1 MIRKQLTMALLT
13 VFLSACGDQTEDGA
27 SDEKQ
32 SRIDVERS
40 NSQFKITSDTNAT
53 QSAEKRS
60 AKLAKNAGKRESRLP
75 QMMAGDPSDAD
86 GDDQMADIKE
96 IEQYRQEYAEA
107 DDVEEKAEA
116 LITLVQAD
124 EENAVAVLQDAY
136 ASPEPVLRK
145 EAVLQM
151 QDFSEKTEVVDM
163 LLKAL
168 DDPDSDVATEAVEGL
183 SGVEDQRVV
192 DALKKVAQ
200 SHPDETVRE
209 AAQDYVTQANESD

>member
-1 MIRKQLTMALLT
+1 MIRKRLTMALLA
-13 VFLSACGDQTEDGA
+13 VCLSACGDQTEEGA

-32 SRIDVERS
+32 SRIDAERS

-53 QSAEKRS
+53 QLAEKRS
-60 AKLAKNAGKRESRLP
+60 EKLAQNTGKRESRLP
-75 QMMAGDPSDAD
+75 QMMAEDPSDA
-86 GDDQMADIKE
+86 DDQMADIKE

-107 DDVEEKAEA
+107 VDVEEKAEA

-168 DDPDSDVATEAVEGL
+168 DDPDPDVATEAVEGL
-183 SGVEDQRVV
+183 SGVEDQRVI

-209 AAQDYVTQANESD
+209 AAQDYVTQANEND

>member
-1 MIRKQLTMALLT
+1 MALLA
-13 VFLSACGDQTEDGA
+13 VFLSACSDQTEEGA

-32 SRIDVERS
+32 SRIDAERS
-40 NSQFKITSDTNAT
+40 DSQFTITSESNAT
-53 QSAEKRS
+53 QLAEKRS
-60 AKLAKNAGKRESRLP
+60 AKPAQNAGKRESRLP
-75 QMMAGDPSDAD
+75 QMMAEDPSDAD
-86 GDDQMADIKE
+86 ADDQMADIKE

-107 DDVEEKAEA
+107 DDAEEKAEA

-168 DDPDSDVATEAVEGL
+168 DDPDPDVATEAVEGL
-183 SGVEDQRVV
+183 SSVEDQRVV